1 MIERSA
7 SLGPLRVSQSELK
20 TARLRDRYDLCV
32 SISSWEERATT
43 AFAAL
48 PARDGRWE
56 VWTFATS
63 DPDRAKAKA
72 KCLASL
78 RSLRREP
85 IEAVQLAGSL
95 QYEKNFEL
103 LQKHVAARS
112 LSQGKPLDLLFD
124 MTCMPKKYI
133 LFILGMAFRNEYVRS
148 IDFIY
153 SEGAYK
159 PASDID
165 PAVPMSWSSSEGEW
179 SSVQVPYLEADNF
192 MPDARGLIVSLG
204 AEISA
209 SVPFI
214 ERYEPA
220 RISLIS
226 VQDEPTRIDT
236 GVIEKERRLLR
247 ELETLPT
254 TTSQTLSLEDLL
266 GVAESCRTFCR
277 QRPDMSVT
285 GLAIGA
291 KPHAL
296 ALGLAALSVPN
307 LEIVCRLPSKY
318 LSGDV
323 VPTGRIFVYSA
334 EDPFEPR

>member
-1 MIERSA
+1 MIERTA
-7 SLGPLRVSQSELK
+7 SLGPLRVSQSELN
-20 TARLRDRYDLCV
+20 TTQLRDRYDLCV
-32 SISSWEERATT
+32 SISSWEARATA

-48 PARDGRWE
+48 PARDARWE

-63 DPDRAKAKA
+63 DPDRASAKA
-72 KCLASL
+72 SCLTKLSSL
-78 RSLRREP
+78 RQEP

-95 QYEKNFEL
+95 QYEKNFEI
-103 LQKHVAARS
+103 LQNHVAAHSRAR
-112 LSQGKPLDLLFD
+112 GKPLDLLFD

-133 LFILGMAFRNEYVRS
+133 LFLLGMAFRNEYVRA

-159 PASDID
+159 QAGD
-165 PAVPMSWSSSEGEW
+165 PDPKAPMSWSSSEGEW

-220 RISLIS
+220 RISLVS
-226 VQDEPTRIDT
+226 VEDQPARIDT
-236 GVIEKERRLLR
+236 GMIERERRLLR
-247 ELETLPT
+247 ELETLPI
-254 TTSQTLSLEDLL
+254 TTSHTIALEDLL
-266 GVAESCRTFCR
+266 GVADICRAFCR
-277 QRPDMSVT
+277 ERLDLPVT

-307 LEIVCRLPSKY
+307 LEIVCRLPSNY

-323 VPTGRIFVYSA
+323 VPTGRIYVYSA
-334 EDPFEPR
+334 EDRFEPR